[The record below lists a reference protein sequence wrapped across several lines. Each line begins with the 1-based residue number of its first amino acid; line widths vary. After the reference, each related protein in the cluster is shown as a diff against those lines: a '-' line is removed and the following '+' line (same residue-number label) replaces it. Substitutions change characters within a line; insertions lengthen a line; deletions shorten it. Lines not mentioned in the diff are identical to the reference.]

1 MRVVI
6 LPSELKASNFAA
18 NIIGKFISEK
28 EKAVL
33 GLATGSSTIL
43 TYKALIKKYEQREI
57 SFKTVTT
64 FNLDEYMG
72 LHPDHPQSYR
82 HYMNS
87 NLFNHI
93 DINYKNVFIPEC
105 FDDDYVKSCE
115 NYESL
120 LKRHGGIDIQVLGIG
135 TNGHIG
141 FNEPTSSLSSR
152 TRVKTLTQNT
162 LENNSRFFK
171 ENETQ
176 PSLAITVG
184 IGTIMEAKQILL
196 LGLGKYKSTAI
207 AEVIEGPV
215 SSFFPGSIL
224 QQHKNVIVVVD
235 KHAASD
241 LKLYDYYIH
250 TEKMHQEY
258 MC

>member
-6 LPSELKASNFAA
+6 LPSKLEASNFAA
-18 NIIGKFISEK
+18 NIIGKYISDK
-28 EKAVL
+28 ENAVL
-33 GLATGSSTIL
+33 GLATGGSTIL
-43 TYKALIKKYEQREI
+43 TYEALIKKYKQEQI
-57 SFKTVTT
+57 SFKSVTT
-64 FNLDEYMG
+64 FNLDEYVG
-72 LHPDHPQSYR
+72 LSPNHPQSYR
-82 HYMNS
+82 HYMN
-87 NLFNHI
+87 NKFFDHI

-105 FDDDYVKSCE
+105 FDDDYLSTCE
-115 NYESL
+115 KYESTI
-120 LKRHGGIDIQVLGIG
+120 KRRGGIDIQLLGIG

-141 FNEPTSSLSSR
+141 FNEPTSSLNSR
-152 TRVKTLTQNT
+152 TRVKTLTQST
-162 LENNSRFFK
+162 IENNSRFFK

-176 PSLAITVG
+176 PSLAITMG

-196 LGLGKYKSTAI
+196 LGVGQHKSKAI

-215 SSFFPGSIL
+215 TSFFPGTVL
-224 QQHKNVIVVVD
+224 QQHKNAIVVVD

-250 TEKMHQEY
+250 TEEMNQKY